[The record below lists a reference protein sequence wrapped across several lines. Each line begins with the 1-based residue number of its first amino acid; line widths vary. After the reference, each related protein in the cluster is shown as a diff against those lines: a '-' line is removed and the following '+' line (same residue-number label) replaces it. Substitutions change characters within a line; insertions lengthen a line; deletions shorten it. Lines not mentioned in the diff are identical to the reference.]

1 MLRKGVTESCAWGCR
16 GTLEGRTDVESL
28 VEREPLL
35 LLADVDALVAEAERL
50 LPSGQDP
57 VSYLVA
63 NPGTLLDMQQAG
75 LPSAIDGNLWTESS
89 GSEL

>member
-1 MLRKGVTESCAWGCR
+1 MYTWHGR
-16 GTLEGRTDVESL
+16 GALEGRADVERL
-28 VEREPLL
+28 VEREPML
-35 LLADVDALVAEAERL
+35 LLADVEELLAEAERL

-75 LPSAIDGNLWTESS
+75 LQSAIDGNLWTESS
-89 GSEL
+89 D